1 MSRVLDGTTV
11 AITAAL
17 LLFACQGSESS
28 TPESMSAAGSEP
40 PPPAAGVSGKGSAAA
55 GTVAGSAGTG
65 APAAGKSAGAPAAG
79 TSAAA
84 GGKGG
89 SPSQGS
95 GGGGSPTPTAGAG
108 GQGGSSSTT
117 SEPDLQRSSMS
128 ANNAPSIADGDYQ
141 TFISHINKFGLDL
154 GQQVSGG
161 EYKTTNLIYS
171 PLSATVALGMTYAG
185 AKGQTA
191 SEMKTVLGDS
201 FAAGVFHTATNRL
214 VRELASRATSTSAPN
229 GDTLKLELNLADAI
243 FVDRTVTLQPAFLDV
258 LSREYDSGVRRLDFI
273 HAFEPART
281 TINDWVEE
289 QTKDKIQDLLPMGS
303 ITDMTRLV
311 LVNALYFYGS
321 WATPFPHNA
330 TQDSPFRTLAGS
342 SVQVPT
348 MHIET
353 RFSYAK
359 ADNYEL
365 AELPYLSGMRMT
377 IVLPAEGQFEALRAQ
392 VSDTWLTQA
401 LAKLGPALLNVSLP
415 KFKMTVG
422 SFSLTA
428 GLKALGMQ
436 QPFTDGAD
444 FSGIATGIPLSI
456 SDVVQKA
463 FIAVDE
469 KGTEAAAAT
478 GVIVGTTSVPVDPPI
493 PFHVDRPFLFFIRD
507 QNGAV
512 LFSGHVVDPSK

>member
-1 MSRVLDGTTV
+1 MSRVMDRTAV
-11 AITAAL
+11 AITSAL
-17 LLFACQGSESS
+17 LLIACQGSEASM
-28 TPESMSAAGSEP
+28 PEGMSVAGAEP
-40 PPPAAGVSGKGSAAA
+40 PPPAAGAGSAAA
-55 GTVAGSAGTG
+55 GQGAGAAG
-65 APAAGKSAGAPAAG
+65 APAAGAPAAGAPAAG
-79 TSAAA
+79 TSAAT
-84 GGKGG
+84 GGK
-89 SPSQGS
+89 S
-95 GGGGSPTPTAGAG
+95 GAAGTPPLMAGAG
-108 GQGGSSSTT
+108 GQGGGSPIT
-117 SEPDLQRSSMS
+117 SDAELQRSAMP

-141 TFISHINKFGLDL
+141 AFIAQINKFGLDL
-154 GQQVSGG
+154 GQHVSGG
-161 EYKTTNLIYS
+161 EYKAANLIYS

-191 SEMKTVLGDS
+191 SEMKTVLGDT
-201 FAAGVFHTATNRL
+201 FAAGVFHTAANKL
-214 VRELASRATSTSAPN
+214 VRELASRATSTTAPN
-229 GDTLKLELNLADAI
+229 GDTLKLELNLADSI
-243 FVDRTVTLQPAFLDV
+243 FVDRTVTLQAPFLDV

-273 HAFEPART
+273 HAFEPARM

-303 ITDMTRLV
+303 ISDMTRLV

-321 WATPFPHNA
+321 WAQPFPHGA
-330 TQDSPFRTLAGS
+330 TQDAPFKALGGS

-348 MHIET
+348 MHIEKQ
-353 RFSYAK
+353 FSYAK
-359 ADNYEL
+359 AEKFEV

-377 IVLPAEGQFEALRAQ
+377 IVLPADGEFEALRGQISEA
-392 VSDTWLTQA
+392 WLTQTLSK
-401 LAKLGPALLNVSLP
+401 LAPALLNVSLP
-415 KFKMTVG
+415 KFKMTAG

-436 QPFTDGAD
+436 QAFTDDAD

-478 GVIVGTTSVPVDPPI
+478 GVIVGTTSLPVDPPI

-507 QNGAV
+507 QNGVV

>member
-1 MSRVLDGTTV
+1 MSRVMDRTVV
-11 AITAAL
+11 AITSAVL
-17 LLFACQGSESS
+17 MIACQGSDASK
-28 TPESMSAAGSEP
+28 PEGMSAAGSEP
-40 PPPAAGVSGKGSAAA
+40 PPPAAGSSGKAGSAAA
-55 GTVAGSAGTG
+55 GTGGSSARAG
-65 APAAGKSAGAPAAG
+65 APAAGAPAAGAPAAG
-79 TSAAA
+79 TPAAE

-89 SPSQGS
+89 RPSQAGA
-95 GGGGSPTPTAGAG
+95 GAPAPAAGAG
-108 GQGGSSSTT
+108 GSAPIT
-117 SEPDLQRSSMS
+117 SEPDIQRSTIP
-128 ANNAPSIADGDYQ
+128 ANDAPAIPDADYQ
-141 TFISHINKFGLDL
+141 TFISHINKFGLEL

-201 FAAGVFHTATNRL
+201 FASGVFHTAANKL

-229 GDTLKLELNLADAI
+229 GDTLKLELNLADSI
-243 FVDRTVTLQPAFLDV
+243 FVDRTVTLQAPFLDV

-273 HAFEPART
+273 HEFEAARM

-303 ITDMTRLV
+303 ITDRTRLV

-321 WATPFPHNA
+321 WAQPFPHDA
-330 TQDSPFRTLAGS
+330 TQDAPFKTLAGS

-353 RFSYAK
+353 RFTYAK
-359 ADNYEL
+359 ADKFEV

-377 IVLPAEGQFEALRAQ
+377 IVLPADGQFEALRAQ
-392 VSDTWLTQA
+392 VSEAWLAQESSK
-401 LAKLGPALLNVSLP
+401 LAPALLNVSLP

-422 SFSLTA
+422 SFSLTP

-436 QPFTDGAD
+436 QAFTDGAD

-478 GVIVGTTSVPVDPPI
+478 GVIVGTTSLPVDPPI

>member
-1 MSRVLDGTTV
+1 MSRVMNRTVV
-11 AITAAL
+11 AITSAL
-17 LLFACQGSESS
+17 LLVACQGSDSS
-28 TPESMSAAGSEP
+28 KPESMSTAGADASP
-40 PPPAAGVSGKGSAAA
+40 PTAGASGTSGSAAA
-55 GTVAGSAGTG
+55 GNTAGSAG
-65 APAAGKSAGAPAAG
+65 ARAGAPAAAG
-79 TSAAA
+79 TAAA
-84 GGKGG
+84 GTAAAVGGKGG
-89 SPSQGS
+89 SPSAGT
-95 GGGGSPTPTAGAG
+95 GGAGSPPPAAGAG
-108 GQGGSSSTT
+108 GQGGGSPVT
-117 SEPDLQRSSMS
+117 SESDIQRSSMA
-128 ANNAPSIADGDYQ
+128 ANNAPAIADGDYQ
-141 TFISHINKFGLDL
+141 AFISHINKFGLDL

-191 SEMKTVLGDS
+191 SEMKTVLGDT
-201 FAAGVFHTATNRL
+201 FAAGVFHTAANKL
-214 VRELASRATSTSAPN
+214 VRELASRATTTTAPN
-229 GDTLKLELNLADAI
+229 GDALKLELNLADSI
-243 FVDRTVTLQPAFLDV
+243 FVDRTVTLQMPFLDV
-258 LSREYDSGVRRLDFI
+258 LSREYDSGVRRLNFI
-273 HAFEPART
+273 HEFEPARMA
-281 TINDWVEE
+281 INAWVEE

-303 ITDMTRLV
+303 ITEMTRLV

-321 WATPFPHNA
+321 WAQPFPHNA
-330 TQDSPFRTLAGS
+330 TQDGPFKTLAGS

-353 RFSYAK
+353 RFPYAK
-359 ADNYEL
+359 ADTYEV

-377 IVLPAEGQFEALRAQ
+377 IVLPADGQFEALRAQ
-392 VSDTWLTQA
+392 ASEAWLTQS
-401 LAKLGPALLNVSLP
+401 LSKLGPALLNVSLP

-436 QPFTDGAD
+436 QAFTDSAD

-478 GVIVGTTSVPVDPPI
+478 GVIVGTTSIPVDQPI

-507 QNGAV
+507 QNGVV

>member
-1 MSRVLDGTTV
+1 MSRVMDRTVV
-11 AITAAL
+11 AITLAL
-17 LLFACQGSESS
+17 SLIACQGSDASK
-28 TPESMSAAGSEP
+28 PASMTAAGAEP
-40 PPPAAGVSGKGSAAA
+40 PPPAAGTSGEPGSGA
-55 GTVAGSAGTG
+55 AGTG
-65 APAAGKSAGAPAAG
+65 APAAGAPASSAPGAGAA
-79 TSAAA
+79 AAA

-89 SPSQGS
+89 NASPGS
-95 GGGGSPTPTAGAG
+95 GGTGSPPLTAGTG
-108 GQGGSSSTT
+108 GQGASSPIT
-117 SEPDLQRSSMS
+117 SDPDIQRSSMP
-128 ANNAPSIADGDYQ
+128 ANNAPAITDGDYQ
-141 TFISHINKFGLDL
+141 AFISHINKFGLDL

-201 FAAGVFHTATNRL
+201 FAAGVFHTAANKL

-229 GDTLKLELNLADAI
+229 GDALKLELNLADSI
-243 FVDRTVTLQPAFLDV
+243 FVDRTVTLQTPFLDV

-273 HAFEPART
+273 HEFEAARM

-330 TQDSPFRTLAGS
+330 TQDGPFKTLAGS

-359 ADNYEL
+359 ADSFEL
-365 AELPYLSGMRMT
+365 AELPYLSGMHMT
-377 IVLPAEGQFEALRAQ
+377 IVLPADGQFEALRAQ
-392 VSDTWLTQA
+392 VSETWLTEA
-401 LAKLGPALLNVSLP
+401 LSKLGPALLNVSLP

-422 SFSLTA
+422 SFSLTP

-436 QPFTDGAD
+436 QAFTDGAD
-444 FSGIATGIPLSI
+444 FSGIANGIPLSI

-478 GVIVGTTSVPVDPPI
+478 GVIVGTTSVPVDQPI